1 MPTLRS
7 IALLT
12 VLLAACN
19 QGTPA
24 PSPDAAPADPP
35 AKAPGAMA
43 DKRLPPDDPH
53 AEPPPGQKPPE
64 PEVGVM
70 LSTKGTFDVELDG
83 KVVHYLRIPPGQ
95 NRAIAL
101 PDGTGRVSLG
111 ASETESGLPHLR
123 ILIEGLRLD
132 QVTLP
137 LTVGQR
143 PADTAEPAE
152 PDAAKP
158 DAAKPDAAK
167 PDAAKPDAAKP
178 DAAKPD
184 ATKPAPQLS
193 MRYEVN
199 EHRIYVLDP
208 AKGADVQVTLEAFE
222 GKTLRG
228 RFEGK
233 LAPTAAGLGAP
244 IPISGSFAIELGLSG
259 VEPGASAQPTGGL

>member
-24 PSPDAAPADPP
+24 PSPADPP

-143 PADTAEPAE
+143 PADAAKPDATEPAE
-152 PDAAKP
+152 PDAAR
-158 DAAKPDAAK
+158 
-167 PDAAKPDAAKP
+167 PDAAKP

-233 LAPTAAGLGAP
+233 LAPTAAGLGSP

-259 VEPGASAQPTGGL
+259 VEPGASAQPAGGL